1 MQARLNHLTQ
11 IDSLEFFMLSLL
23 IVDDDQQMR
32 SLIRSIVADLA
43 DSITE
48 CGDGSEAQ
56 LCYVEQ
62 RPDWV
67 LMDLMMPQM
76 SGLAATR
83 QIMAFD
89 PAARIVIVTGHEGQ
103 SLREAARSAGACAY
117 VSKDNLL
124 DLREIL
130 TAAV

>member
-1 MQARLNHLTQ
+1 VIVMLN
-11 IDSLEFFMLSLL
+11 LL

-48 CGDGSEAQ
+48 CGDGSQAQ
-56 LCYVEQ
+56 ACYAAHH
-62 RPDWV
+62 PDWV
-67 LMDLMMPQM
+67 LMDLMMPQVN
-76 SGLAATR
+76 GLAATR
-83 QIMAFD
+83 QILLGD
-89 PAARIVIVTGHEGQ
+89 PAARIVIVTGHESQ
-103 SLREAARSAGACAY
+103 SLREAAHNAGACAY

-130 TAAV
+130 TVAA

>member
-1 MQARLNHLTQ
+1 
-11 IDSLEFFMLSLL
+11 
-23 IVDDDQQMR
+23 MR

-43 DSITE
+43 DSIVE
-48 CGDGSEAQ
+48 RGDGAEA
-56 LCYVEQ
+56 LACYAEH

-67 LMDLMMPQM
+67 LMDLMMPQVG
-76 SGLAATR
+76 GLAATR
-83 QIMAFD
+83 QILLTD
-89 PAARIVIVTGHEGQ
+89 PAARIVVVTGHESQ
-103 SLREAARSAGACAY
+103 SLREAARRAGACAY

>member
-1 MQARLNHLTQ
+1 VIFMM
-11 IDSLEFFMLSLL
+11 SLM
-23 IVDDDQQMR
+23 IVDDDERMR

-48 CGDGSEAQ
+48 CGDGSEARA
-56 LCYVEQ
+56 CYAEQ
-62 RPDWV
+62 HPDWV

-83 QIMAFD
+83 QIVEFD
-89 PAARIVIVTGHEGQ
+89 PAARIVIVTGHESE

-124 DLREIL
+124 DLRDIL
-130 TAAV
+130 TVAA